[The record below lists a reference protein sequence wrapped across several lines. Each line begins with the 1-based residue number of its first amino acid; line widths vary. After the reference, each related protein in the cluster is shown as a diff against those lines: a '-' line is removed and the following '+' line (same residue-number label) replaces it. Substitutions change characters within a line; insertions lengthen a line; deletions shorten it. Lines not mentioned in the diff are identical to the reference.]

1 MVVAPF
7 QTTCHHRS
15 QISFTDNSYDSTD
28 SGQDDDHSNF
38 DTAFIAGHRL
48 IPEVENTETAAATK
62 LVDYSISSDN
72 DESACSDPSEIST
85 CSDNPSNI
93 SSISDVV
100 RNNFNSNSETTEDD
114 EMDSF
119 MKTKYFDE
127 FSDEG
132 LSSMDSEYDVEKE
145 FIV

>member
-1 MVVAPF
+1 ML
-7 QTTCHHRS
+7 
-15 QISFTDNSYDSTD
+15 
-28 SGQDDDHSNF
+28 
-38 DTAFIAGHRL
+38 RL
-48 IPEVENTETAAATK
+48 R
-62 LVDYSISSDN
+62 ISSDN
-72 DESACSDPSEIST
+72 DESVCSDPSEIST

-100 RNNFNSNSETTEDD
+100 RNIFNSNSETTEDD

-119 MKTKYFDE
+119 MKTKHFDE

-132 LSSMDSEYDVEKE
+132 LSSMESEHDEEKE